1 MSISENFK
9 IIAESISKEDF
20 ENAKKNICT
29 IDSIMD
35 DDIIESI
42 QTYISFKLFTEK
54 YNQSTETQPFQDIQ
68 QDSSFKIQKFTAE
81 CLSLIVQNYVG
92 YAPMCQ
98 ILSEWID
105 ILDYKSDL
113 LDDDDTVNFNHIMHG
128 KSKKNGKKKI
138 KMQKIGRNNLNN
150 TFLSENMVEPM
161 AMLIERYFN
170 AETLRKYMDNNR
182 DLLGQG
188 GWQPPPCYWSLMKHP
203 AIVNSIQK
211 LFTRNRKSEFL
222 LAFLQDLHKFS
233 KTNPNIDCIPKNI
246 NFSSTSNFS
255 VFTKNVTELLADF
268 LLTDE
273 TIEAALQG
281 TNLLPLSGTINN
293 PLYSNDGKS
302 SSSNDYTSNVIQE
315 ICSTFSQSE
324 NAYFYA
330 QALLHYMIVWRGDYS
345 GCRRLSQMLYHYVR
359 VTLQEPR
366 VAQLN
371 LLFTNLTNFPEL
383 FKLCRTIFK
392 MDISI
397 TEQKGLANGGLGGF
411 ESAVKFSM
419 NPNQISTLYDMLSE
433 IIDRFESLQML
444 LYERERIKKVNN
456 TEIDSEKKYSNIS
469 IKKNTVE
476 RINSAQNEVSANTED
491 WAPLGSLQ
499 FSLKDLELT
508 ISAKQYSID
517 SLFHTNS
524 FDKNEETSVDLFE
537 TFQRKSSDQT
547 NDSEINISNS
557 QKHEAKNSN
566 CDLNSYNETI
576 FDMPSVSRMGDIPGS
591 DEIRRLKIG
600 PERPPMDALRE
611 SALLDTLIDILV
623 SQSIWLTP
631 EEQGKT
637 IDLLLLLSV
646 YSPYELLLFLE
657 EQKEWNVATKE
668 MNSHASNSIQDIWSN
683 SEDDLEFDEKIR
695 FNVDTLS
702 DFISSNSSDSVD
714 SISESNCSIS
724 KEKNHYWPSNKIKNT
739 NLKSRNPASLL
750 LEPKKQTDSTIG
762 CRSTIDSCIY
772 RNVHTQKILGSLQLL
787 PKNKAKKMKEQF
799 QNLRDLCDRFKNR
812 ARKELFRIYNIIHDN
827 LIKNEVK
834 WAYLDHLI
842 TTPIG
847 ASAVLRYIETF
858 LFSRI
863 DGNGPLITLS
873 SSIVVIIKH
882 ITQWHPKKRICVFH
896 LLRLCLEHGLHDQ
909 SSNNVCMVSSLA
921 STKSEK
927 RRWIIDF
934 FVYLIGGGLY
944 GAVLAYMSKVGIK
957 YLDKTLIRDFTI
969 KLSEFCGPPYSV
981 DFSISYLEFLINA
994 NTIGA
999 LDLNAFCEGTLSGS
1013 SHKVKLSIIEIVT
1026 ILDYLEST
1034 TTSQG
1039 TLDVKG
1045 NSINRIK
1052 ESCIY
1057 FRHDLQK
1064 VMSKCKI
1071 LKQILGKSANK
1082 QVFRGKGLGKTWH
1095 QSY

>member
-9 IIAESISKEDF
+9 LIGEGISKEEY
-20 ENAKKNICT
+20 ENAKKNICAL
-29 IDSIMD
+29 DSIMD
-35 DDIIESI
+35 EDIIESI
-42 QTYISFKLFTEK
+42 QTYISFKSFSENNK
-54 YNQSTETQPFQDIQ
+54 SSEARPFQDSQ
-68 QDSSFKIQKFTAE
+68 QDSSFNIQKLIAE
-81 CLSLIVQNYVG
+81 CLSLIVQNYIG

-105 ILDYKSDL
+105 ILDYKSDSFSNG
-113 LDDDDTVNFNHIMHG
+113 DTIGINYITSIQSKIN
-128 KSKKNGKKKI
+128 SKKKVKT
-138 KMQKIGRNNLNN
+138 QKTGRSNSNKTL
-150 TFLSENMVEPM
+150 FSENMVEPM

-170 AETLRKYMDNNR
+170 TETLRKYMDNNR

-203 AIVNSIQK
+203 AVVNSIQK
-211 LFTRNRKSEFL
+211 LFARNRKSEFL
-222 LAFLQDLHKFS
+222 LAFLQDLHNFS
-233 KTNPNIDCIPKNI
+233 KTNPNIDCLPKKM

-273 TIEAALQG
+273 TIETALQG

-293 PLYSNDGKS
+293 PLYSIDGKNNS
-302 SSSNDYTSNVIQE
+302 SDYYTSNIFQE
-315 ICSTFSQSE
+315 ICSTLSQSE

-359 VTLQEPR
+359 VTLKEPR

-383 FKLCRTIFK
+383 FKLCKTIFK
-392 MDISI
+392 MDIS
-397 TEQKGLANGGLGGF
+397 TMEEKGSANGGLGGF
-411 ESAVKFSM
+411 ESAIKFSM
-419 NPNQISTLYDMLSE
+419 NPNQISSLYDMLSG

-444 LYERERIKKVNN
+444 LYERKRIKN
-456 TEIDSEKKYSNIS
+456 TKDNEINSEKKYSNVS
-469 IKKNTVE
+469 IKKNSNE
-476 RINSAQNEVSANTED
+476 RFNSTQNEISANTKE
-491 WAPLGSLQ
+491 WASLGSLQ
-499 FSLKDLELT
+499 FSLRDLELN
-508 ISAKQYSID
+508 ISPRNCSLESFLQTNCLNKNQDPSID
-517 SLFHTNS
+517 LS
-524 FDKNEETSVDLFE
+524 E
-537 TFQRKSSDQT
+537 TFQRKISDCSSD
-547 NDSEINISNS
+547 SENNTYGS
-557 QKHEAKNSN
+557 QKHDTKNSN
-566 CDLNSYNETI
+566 CDINSYNETI

-591 DEIRRLKIG
+591 DEIQRLKIG

-623 SQSIWLTP
+623 NQSIWLTP
-631 EEQGKT
+631 EEQSKT

-657 EQKEWNVATKE
+657 EQKEWNIVTKE
-668 MNSHASNSIQDIWSN
+668 VNSHVNNSIQDIWSN
-683 SEDDLEFDEKIR
+683 SEDEFECDERIKY
-695 FNVDTLS
+695 NVDTLS
-702 DFISSNSSDSVD
+702 DFISSESSNSID
-714 SISESNCSIS
+714 SISESNSS
-724 KEKNHYWPSNKIKNT
+724 MNKEKNHYWLPNKIKNT
-739 NLKSRNPASLL
+739 TTNTRNASSIPV
-750 LEPKKQTDSTIG
+750 ESKKQTDSTIG
-762 CRSTIDSCIY
+762 CKSTIDSCIY

-799 QNLRDLCDRFKNR
+799 QNIRDLCDRFKNR

-827 LIKNEVK
+827 LIKDELK

-847 ASAVLRYIETF
+847 ASAVLRYIEIF
-858 LFSRI
+858 LFS
-863 DGNGPLITLS
+863 GMNGSSPLITLS
-873 SSIVVIIKH
+873 SSMVVIIKH

-896 LLRLCLEHGLHDQ
+896 LLRLCLEHGLQDQ
-909 SSNNVCMVSSLA
+909 TSISVCTINSLA

-969 KLSEFCGPPYSV
+969 KLSEFCGPPYSI
-981 DFSISYLEFLINA
+981 DFSVSYLDFLVDANA
-994 NTIGA
+994 IGA
-999 LDLNAFCEGTLSGS
+999 LDLNAFCEGTLSSS

-1034 TTSQG
+1034 ATSNG
-1039 TLDVKG
+1039 ALNIRS
-1045 NSINRIK
+1045 NSINKIS
-1052 ESCIY
+1052 ESYIHLK
-1057 FRHDLQK
+1057 HDLQK
-1064 VMSKCKI
+1064 VMSKCKV
-1071 LKQILGKSANK
+1071 LKQILGKSMNK
-1082 QVFRGKGLGKTWH
+1082 QVFRGKGLGKAWH

>member
-1 MSISENFK
+1 MSALDNFK
-9 IIAESISKEDF
+9 LTGERISKEDF

-29 IDSIMD
+29 LDSIMD
-35 DDIIESI
+35 DDIIENVY
-42 QTYISFKLFTEK
+42 TYISFKLFVES
-54 YNQSTETQPFQDIQ
+54 YNQLTDEHPFQDILP
-68 QDSSFKIQKFTAE
+68 DSSINVQKITAE
-81 CLSLIVQNYVG
+81 CLSLIIQNYVG

-105 ILDYKSDL
+105 ILDNKSDL
-113 LDDDDTVNFNHIMHG
+113 FDDDNNFNGSHNISI
-128 KSKKNGKKKI
+128 KSNLNNNKKI
-138 KMQKIGRNNLNN
+138 KIHKVGESKIQSTL
-150 TFLSENMVEPM
+150 LSENMVEPM

-170 AETLRKYMDNNR
+170 AENLRKYMDNNR

-203 AIVNSIQK
+203 VIVSSIQK

-222 LAFLQDLHKFS
+222 LAFLQDLHNFS
-233 KTNPNIDCIPKNI
+233 KTNPNIDCLPKNI
-246 NFSSTSNFS
+246 SFSSTSNFS

-268 LLTDE
+268 LLMDE

-281 TNLLPLSGTINN
+281 TNLLPLSGAIDN
-293 PLYSNDGKS
+293 PLYSIDHKNNS
-302 SSSNDYTSNVIQE
+302 SYYYSSNVVQE

-359 VTLQEPR
+359 VTLREPR

-392 MDISI
+392 MDISTI
-397 TEQKGLANGGLGGF
+397 EERGSATGGLGGF

-419 NPNQISTLYDMLSE
+419 DQNQVSTLYDMLSG
-433 IIDRFESLQML
+433 IVDRFESLQML
-444 LYERERIKKVNN
+444 LYERERVQKDKNSKISN
-456 TEIDSEKKYSNIS
+456 EKYSNKS
-469 IKKNTVE
+469 IKNGSNE
-476 RINSAQNEVSANTED
+476 RCNSARNEVSTNVKE
-491 WAPLGSLQ
+491 WASLGSLH
-499 FSLKDLELT
+499 FSLSDLELNVSERQC
-508 ISAKQYSID
+508 IID
-517 SLFHTNS
+517 NFIQTNN
-524 FDKNEETSVDLFE
+524 FNKNEEFNTDPLENV
-537 TFQRKSSDQT
+537 QMRVSDHSD
-547 NDSEINISNS
+547 NSEINIFNL
-557 QKHEAKNSN
+557 QKPEPKNSN
-566 CDLNSYNETI
+566 CDINSYNETI

-591 DEIRRLKIG
+591 DEIQRLKIG

-657 EQKEWNVATKE
+657 EQKEWDIVTKE
-668 MNSHASNSIQDIWSN
+668 MSNFNDSVKDIWSN
-683 SEDDLEFDEKIR
+683 SEDDFEFYEKTKY
-695 FNVDTLS
+695 NVDTLS
-702 DFISSNSSDSVD
+702 DFISSESSSSLDSVSDSNSS
-714 SISESNCSIS
+714 ISND
-724 KEKNHYWPSNKIKNT
+724 KNHYWLSNKIKSAT
-739 NLKSRNPASLL
+739 NNRSSSSLL
-750 LEPKKQTDSTIG
+750 IEPKKQTESTIG

-772 RNVHTQKILGSLQLL
+772 RNVHTQKILGSLQFL
-787 PKNKAKKMKEQF
+787 PRSKARKMKEQF
-799 QNLRDLCDRFKNR
+799 HNLRDLCDRFKNR

-827 LIKNEVK
+827 LIKDEVR

-842 TTPIG
+842 STPIG
-847 ASAVLRYIETF
+847 ASAVLRYIEIF
-858 LFSRI
+858 LFST
-863 DGNGPLITLS
+863 NGCSPLIILS
-873 SSIVVIIKH
+873 SSMIVVIKH
-882 ITQWHPKKRICVFH
+882 IAQWHPKKRICVFH
-896 LLRLCLEHGLHDQ
+896 LLRLCLEHGLHGQ
-909 SSNNVCMVSSLA
+909 NSNSACITGSLA

-944 GAVLAYMSKVGIK
+944 GAVLAYMSKIGIK

-981 DFSISYLEFLINA
+981 DFSISYLEFLVNA
-994 NTIGA
+994 NTVGA

-1013 SHKVKLSIIEIVT
+1013 SHKIKLSIIEIVT

-1039 TLDVKG
+1039 TLDIRG
-1045 NSINRIK
+1045 NSINKIN
-1052 ESCIY
+1052 ESCIHLK
-1057 FRHDLQK
+1057 HDLQK
-1064 VMSKCKI
+1064 VMSKCKV
-1071 LKQILGKSANK
+1071 LKQIIGRSVNK
-1082 QVFRGKGLGKTWH
+1082 HVFRGKGLGKSWN

>member
-1 MSISENFK
+1 MSILENFK
-9 IIAESISKEDF
+9 LIGESISKEDF

-29 IDSIMD
+29 VDSIMD

-42 QTYISFKLFTEK
+42 QAYISFKFTEK
-54 YNQSTETQPFQDIQ
+54 YNQSTEAQPFQDNQ
-68 QDSSFKIQKFTAE
+68 QDSLFNIQKLTAE

-105 ILDYKSDL
+105 ILDYKLDL
-113 LDDDDTVNFNHIMHG
+113 FDDDDTINVNHNTPTQP
-128 KSKKNGKKKI
+128 KKNSKKKKI
-138 KMQKIGRNNLNN
+138 QKIGSNMNN
-150 TFLSENMVEPM
+150 TLLSENMVEPM

-222 LAFLQDLHKFS
+222 LAFLQDLHNFS
-233 KTNPNIDCIPKNI
+233 KTNPNIDCLPKNI
-246 NFSSTSNFS
+246 SFSSTSNFS

-281 TNLLPLSGTINN
+281 TNLLPLSGSINN
-293 PLYSNDGKS
+293 PLYSIDGKS
-302 SSSNDYTSNVIQE
+302 NSGDYCTSNVIQE

-383 FKLCRTIFK
+383 FKLCKTIFK
-392 MDISI
+392 MDIP
-397 TEQKGLANGGLGGF
+397 TADQKGSANGGLGGF

-419 NPNQISTLYDMLSE
+419 NPNQISTLYDMLSG
-433 IIDRFESLQML
+433 IVDRFESLQML
-444 LYERERIKKVNN
+444 LYERERIPKMNKG
-456 TEIDSEKKYSNIS
+456 EIDSEKYSNTS
-469 IKKNTVE
+469 INKNNIIE
-476 RINSAQNEVSANTED
+476 RYNPTQNEISTNTEE
-491 WAPLGSLQ
+491 WASLGSLQ
-499 FSLKDLELT
+499 FSLRDLELN
-508 ISAKQYSID
+508 ISAKQYSLE
-517 SLFHTNS
+517 SLMYTNVS
-524 FDKNEETSVDLFE
+524 NKCEEPSVDLLE
-537 TFQRKSSDQT
+537 NFQRKQ
-547 NDSEINISNS
+547 NDHSSNS
-557 QKHEAKNSN
+557 EMSILNTQKYEAKNSN

-576 FDMPSVSRMGDIPGS
+576 FDMPSVSRMGDVPGS
-591 DEIRRLKIG
+591 DEIQRLKTG

-623 SQSIWLTP
+623 SQKIWLTP
-631 EEQGKT
+631 EEQSKT

-657 EQKEWNVATKE
+657 EQKEWNIAKKDI
-668 MNSHASNSIQDIWSN
+668 NSCTDNSIQDIWSN
-683 SEDDLEFDEKIR
+683 SEDDFDCDEKIR
-695 FNVDTLS
+695 YNVDTLS
-702 DFISSNSSDSVD
+702 DFISSDSSNSIDSTPESNSS
-714 SISESNCSIS
+714 IN
-724 KEKNHYWPSNKIKNT
+724 KEKNHYWLSNKIKSAAINA
-739 NLKSRNPASLL
+739 RNPSSLL
-750 LEPKKQTDSTIG
+750 LEPRKQTDSIIG
-762 CRSTIDSCIY
+762 SKSTIDSCIY
-772 RNVHTQKILGSLQLL
+772 RNVHTQKILGSIQLL

-827 LIKNEVK
+827 LVKDEVK

-847 ASAVLRYIETF
+847 ASAVLRHIEIF
-858 LFSRI
+858 LFSNI
-863 DGNGPLITLS
+863 NASSPLIMLS
-873 SSIVVIIKH
+873 SSIFVVIKH
-882 ITQWHPKKRICVFH
+882 IAQWHPKKRICVFH

-909 SSNNVCMVSSLA
+909 SSNSVCVINSLA

-934 FVYLIGGGLY
+934 FVYLVGGGLY

-981 DFSISYLEFLINA
+981 DFSISYLEFLVNA
-994 NTIGA
+994 NAIGA
-999 LDLNAFCEGTLSGS
+999 LDLSAFCEGTLSGS

-1034 TTSQG
+1034 ATSQG
-1039 TLDVKG
+1039 VLDIKG
-1045 NSINRIK
+1045 NSMNRIN

-1057 FRHDLQK
+1057 LKHDLQK
-1064 VMSKCKI
+1064 VMSKCKA
-1071 LKQILGKSANK
+1071 LKQILGKSVNK
-1082 QVFRGKGLGKTWH
+1082 QVFRGKGLGKAWH

>member
-1 MSISENFK
+1 MTISENFK
-9 IIAESISKEDF
+9 LIGESISKEEF

-29 IDSIMD
+29 LDSIMD

-42 QTYISFKLFTEK
+42 QTYISFKLFSEK
-54 YNQSTETQPFQDIQ
+54 NNQSSEANPFQGGQ
-68 QDSSFKIQKFTAE
+68 QDSSFSTQKLTAE

-105 ILDYKSDL
+105 ILDYKSNLFND
-113 LDDDDTVNFNHIMHG
+113 VNAISINHITPTQ
-128 KSKKNGKKKI
+128 SKINSKKKI
-138 KMQKIGRNNLNN
+138 KMQKIGRSNFNN
-150 TFLSENMVEPM
+150 TLFSENMVEPM

-170 AETLRKYMDNNR
+170 AETLRRYMDNNR

-203 AIVNSIQK
+203 AVVNSIQK

-222 LAFLQDLHKFS
+222 LAFLQDLHNFS
-233 KTNPNIDCIPKNI
+233 KTNPNIDCLPKKMS
-246 NFSSTSNFS
+246 FSSTSNFS

-293 PLYSNDGKS
+293 PLYSMDGKNNS
-302 SSSNDYTSNVIQE
+302 SDYYTSSIIQE

-330 QALLHYMIVWRGDYS
+330 QALLHYMIIWRGDYS

-359 VTLQEPR
+359 VTLKEPR

-383 FKLCRTIFK
+383 FKLCKTIFK
-392 MDISI
+392 MDIS
-397 TEQKGLANGGLGGF
+397 TMEEKGSANGGLGGF
-411 ESAVKFSM
+411 ESAIKFSM
-419 NPNQISTLYDMLSE
+419 NPNQISALYDMLSG
-433 IIDRFESLQML
+433 IIVRFESLQML
-444 LYERERIKKVNN
+444 LYERERIQNVKDNK
-456 TEIDSEKKYSNIS
+456 IDSEQKYLNVS
-469 IKKNTVE
+469 IKKNTIE
-476 RINSAQNEVSANTED
+476 RCNSTQNEVSANTKE
-491 WAPLGSLQ
+491 WASLGSLQ
-499 FSLKDLELT
+499 FSLRDLELN
-508 ISAKQYSID
+508 ISSRNCSAESFLQ
-517 SLFHTNS
+517 TNS
-524 FDKNEETSVDLFE
+524 LNKNEEQSFDLSE
-537 TFQRKSSDQT
+537 TFQKKICEHSSDFE
-547 NDSEINISNS
+547 NNIFNS
-557 QKHEAKNSN
+557 QKCEAKNSN
-566 CDLNSYNETI
+566 CDINSFNETI

-591 DEIRRLKIG
+591 DEIQRLKTG

-631 EEQGKT
+631 EEQSKT

-668 MNSHASNSIQDIWSN
+668 INSHANNSIQDIWSN
-683 SEDDLEFDEKIR
+683 SEDDFECDEKIKY
-695 FNVDTLS
+695 NIDTLS
-702 DFISSNSSDSVD
+702 DFISSESSNSMD
-714 SISESNCSIS
+714 SISESNSSIN
-724 KEKNHYWPSNKIKNT
+724 KEKNHCWFSNRIKNAQA
-739 NLKSRNPASLL
+739 NIRNSGSISL
-750 LEPKKQTDSTIG
+750 ESKKQTDSTIG
-762 CRSTIDSCIY
+762 CKSTIDSCIY

-799 QNLRDLCDRFKNR
+799 QNLRDLCERFKNK

-827 LIKNEVK
+827 LIRDEVK

-847 ASAVLRYIETF
+847 ASAVLRYIEVF
-858 LFSRI
+858 LFSGI
-863 DGNGPLITLS
+863 NGSSPLITLS
-873 SSIVVIIKH
+873 SSIVVVIKH

-909 SSNNVCMVSSLA
+909 SSNSASIINSLA
-921 STKSEK
+921 SKKSEN

-934 FVYLIGGGLY
+934 FVYLVGGGLY
-944 GAVLAYMSKVGIK
+944 GAVLAYMSRVGIK

-981 DFSISYLEFLINA
+981 DFSVSYLEFLVNA
-994 NTIGA
+994 NAIGA
-999 LDLNAFCEGTLSGS
+999 LDLNAFCEGSLSTS

-1034 TTSQG
+1034 NSNG
-1039 TLDVKG
+1039 TLDIRS
-1045 NSINRIK
+1045 NSINRISGSFIHLK
-1052 ESCIY
+1052 
-1057 FRHDLQK
+1057 HDLQK
-1064 VMSKCKI
+1064 VMSKCKV
-1071 LKQILGKSANK
+1071 LKQILGKSMNK
-1082 QVFRGKGLGKTWH
+1082 QVFRGKGLGKAWH
-1095 QSY
+1095 QSF